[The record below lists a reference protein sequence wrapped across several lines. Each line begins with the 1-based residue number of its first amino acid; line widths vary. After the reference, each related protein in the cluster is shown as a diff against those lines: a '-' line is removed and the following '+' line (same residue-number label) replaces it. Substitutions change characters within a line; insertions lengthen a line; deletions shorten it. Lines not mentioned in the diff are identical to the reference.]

1 MDLGLEADQELRG
14 QTLSRVHW
22 LLWRVL
28 QDAYRAVGFD
38 EAIGDAAFEQ
48 LVLARI
54 VQPASKADKVRILSR
69 KASP

>member
-48 LVLARI
+48 LVLASLSSFLCKWGLVCYI
-54 VQPASKADKVRILSR
+54 VGNLSG
-69 KASP
+69 